1 LRHLASENRT
11 ATGEERLKAQGASLM
26 KKVIEKNSSGNT
38 KGDGRRSVHYFV
50 ECITAQW
57 NKQVET
63 ILETGRLLIQ
73 AKDELPHGKFSVM
86 VAKQLPFG
94 PRAAQMMMTIAKNPV
109 LSNAKYIS
117 HLPPSWGTLYDLA
130 GLPESQL
137 TDLIERR
144 AVRPDMERSDVKKLH
159 FARLDQVQR
168 AVDVLFDFMCRVPAE
183 ELASKVV
190 FNSWPEEKL
199 STAARKLPS
208 YVEELLLAVQRY
220 HEDRAKAIDEYCDQA
235 KRQSLPTRSNAS

>member
-1 LRHLASENRT
+1 
-11 ATGEERLKAQGASLM
+11 M
-26 KKVIEKNSSGNT
+26 KKVIEENSSGNA
-38 KGDGRRSVHYFV
+38 KRDGRHSVDYFL
-50 ECITAQW
+50 ERIRDHW

-73 AKDELPHGKFSVM
+73 AKDELEHGKFQNM
-86 VAKQLPFG
+86 VNKQLPFG
-94 PRAAQMMMTIAKNPV
+94 PRTAQMLMVVAKNPA

-130 GLPESQL
+130 GLPESEL
-137 TDLIERR
+137 IDLIERR

-159 FARLDQVQR
+159 FARLDQVPR
-168 AVDVLFDFMCRVPAE
+168 ALDVLFDFMCRVPPE
-183 ELASKVV
+183 ELASNVV

-208 YVEELLLAVQRY
+208 YVEELLLAVQKNHQERI
-220 HEDRAKAIDEYCDQA
+220 RAIEEEYGKLDGQ
-235 KRQSLPTRSNAS
+235 Q